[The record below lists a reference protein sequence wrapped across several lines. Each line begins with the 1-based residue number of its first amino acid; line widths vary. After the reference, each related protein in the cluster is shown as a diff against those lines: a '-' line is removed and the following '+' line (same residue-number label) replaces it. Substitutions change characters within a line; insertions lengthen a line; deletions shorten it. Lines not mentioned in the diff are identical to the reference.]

1 MKRNKLT
8 GSQAAALAGV
18 QPGTWRRYTTPN
30 RSRGGKL
37 HGPAPDGHCDPCG
50 CPWWWEETILRFK
63 AEHSRTKEEQ

>member
-1 MKRNKLT
+1 MTAGRRLT
-8 GSQAAALAGV
+8 GSQAAAAVGV

-50 CPWWWEETILRFK
+50 CPWWWESTVTTWTNRP
-63 AEHSRTKEEQ
+63 KERP

>member
-1 MKRNKLT
+1 MTRRLS
-8 GSQAAALAGV
+8 GSQAASLAGV

-50 CPWWWEETILRFK
+50 CPWWWESTVKTWMSNRP
-63 AEHSRTKEEQ
+63 SKEQS